1 MNLNSFDEALRVK
14 DVSIVD
20 EARTN
25 DFEDEGTSLNTNEK
39 SDDLVPSSDV
49 ITIKKDVA
57 VLTLKRTKSSVIL
70 PYIASTEKE
79 TVLNKS
85 FASSKGMEVPSI

>member
-39 SDDLVPSSDV
+39 SDKV
-49 ITIKKDVA
+49 T
-57 VLTLKRTKSSVIL
+57 
-70 PYIASTEKE
+70 
-79 TVLNKS
+79 
-85 FASSKGMEVPSI
+85 

>member
-20 EARTN
+20 EAITN
-25 DFEDEGTSLNTNEK
+25 DFEGEGTSLNTNEK

-79 TVLNKS
+79 TVLSKS
-85 FASSKGMEVPSI
+85 FASSKGMEVPYI

>member
-20 EARTN
+20 EAITN

-70 PYIASTEKE
+70 PYIA
-79 TVLNKS
+79 
-85 FASSKGMEVPSI
+85 FASSKGMEVPYI

>member
-1 MNLNSFDEALRVK
+1 MK

-20 EARTN
+20 EAITN

-79 TVLNKS
+79 TVVCHGHNHRGAGKDNPRNH
-85 FASSKGMEVPSI
+85 GR